1 VYLETETSPLTHTDT
16 RRNVMSKSG
25 YEIRAEILRMAKET
39 VWDNYH
45 QKFNVWE
52 NSVKRDSAGV
62 IERPETSPEL
72 PRTSEV
78 ISEAEKFYTFVN
90 QK

>member
-1 VYLETETSPLTHTDT
+1 
-16 RRNVMSKSG
+16 MSKSG

-45 QKFNVWE
+45 QKFSVWE